1 MGRVALVG
9 KYLRTKQKVSISN
22 PIRCSTG
29 LKDPN
34 FLQGSLGTQHRYK
47 TPDDLQVKN
56 YKKLWLTT
64 GEVVSSIM
72 GQSWLSDS
80 QIAGKKDFKHMF
92 KHNNKNFVYVI
103 NKFKVKNKAYW
114 KEI

>member
-1 MGRVALVG
+1 M
-9 KYLRTKQKVSISN
+9 
-22 PIRCSTG
+22 
-29 LKDPN
+29 DPN

-47 TPDDLQVKN
+47 APDDLQVKN

-64 GEVVSSIM
+64 GEFVSSIM
-72 GQSWLSDS
+72 GQSWLLGS
-80 QIAGKKDFKHMF
+80 QIASKKDFQHMF